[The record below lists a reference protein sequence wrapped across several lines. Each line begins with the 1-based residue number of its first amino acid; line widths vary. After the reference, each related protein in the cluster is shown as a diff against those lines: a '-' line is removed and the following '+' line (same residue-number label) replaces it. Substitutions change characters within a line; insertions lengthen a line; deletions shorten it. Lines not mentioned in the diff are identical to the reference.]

1 MLLIWIAGLIKTRK
15 VNMPIP
21 AAIPI
26 AISAAGALGSLIHS
40 FTGPKLPFDEADV
53 QRLIDLQLSRTLA
66 DETSAGR
73 RRLAAAGL
81 GGSGVVNSIL
91 ADNSSRIRS
100 RFDEERQRLLLGLK
114 QMQAEQS
121 QQRFNQIGGALGG
134 LAGLGVSLYGLSQPS
149 PFADQ
154 LQQLQ
159 QLQSQQ
165 NLGGSNNYFQSN
177 PNQSPALNLNPSSFQ
192 QLPANNYNYQ
202 PSYPGQSNNPYA

>member
-1 MLLIWIAGLIKTRK
+1 
-15 VNMPIP
+15 MPIP

-91 ADNSSRIRS
+91 ADNSSRIRL

-149 PFADQ
+149 PFADL

-165 NLGGSNNYFQSN
+165 NLGGLNNYFQGN
-177 PNQSPALNLNPSSFQ
+177 QNQSPALNLNPNAFQ
-192 QLPANNYNYQ
+192 QLPAQNYDYQ
-202 PSYPGQSNNPYA
+202 QGYPGQSNSFYS